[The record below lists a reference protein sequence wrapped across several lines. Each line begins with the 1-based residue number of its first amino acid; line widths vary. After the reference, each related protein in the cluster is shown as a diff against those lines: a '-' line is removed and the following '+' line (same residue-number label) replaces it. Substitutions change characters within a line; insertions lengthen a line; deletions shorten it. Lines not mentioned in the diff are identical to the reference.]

1 MGFNWR
7 NPFNWFNSG
16 NDNRFYFQN
25 TIIGANDSPTWVGV
39 DAEHAQTIYETIPHV
54 RIVIDKLASMFANAK
69 IVITDM
75 NGEPVD
81 NQEQN
86 PFYRLIENP
95 NPSQS
100 REEFLM
106 QYFIYQS
113 LYGTAFN
120 NKLGVAGSIPRV
132 MWNLPSQYMEVL
144 VTGKVYKQ
152 VDINDI
158 IKGYKL
164 CFGNT
169 NTQSFDV
176 DEVLMRSTPS
186 PENPIIGSSKLQSLK
201 MPISNI
207 HAVLSKSNVIFN
219 RMGAIGILS
228 NEGSKDGMGALPL
241 KPKEKQ
247 HVHEQYQKNYG
258 NKANQMSLIISE
270 ANLKWQPMTY
280 PSKDMMFYEELESD
294 FSQIISSYGA
304 HRDIFPSTKGATFEN
319 QNNAQK
325 ATYQDTII
333 PFANDYAKALT
344 EFLGADLNGFK
355 ITFDYSHIPVLQE
368 NEKERSEVLLNKT
381 KAIETLRN
389 NGFEDVA
396 NEMAEDLK
404 KK

>member
-1 MGFNWR
+1 MGFWD
-7 NPFNWFNSG
+7 WFKRDSN
-16 NDNRFYFQN
+16 NNFYFRN
-25 TIIGANDSPTWVGV
+25 TIIGASDTPTWVQV
-39 DAEHAQTIYETIPHV
+39 DAEHAQHIYESIPHV
-54 RIVIDKLASMFANAK
+54 RIVIDKLASMFSNAK
-69 IVITDM
+69 VVITDM
-75 NGEPVD
+75 SGEPVE
-81 NQEQN
+81 NQETN
-86 PFYRLIENP
+86 PYYLLLENP

-120 NKLGVAGSIPRV
+120 NKIGVAGSTPRV

-144 VTGKVYKQ
+144 VSGKVYKQ

-164 CFGNT
+164 SFGTT
-169 NTQSFDV
+169 NNQSFEV
-176 DEVLMRSTPS
+176 EEVLMRSTPS

-228 NEGSKDGMGALPL
+228 NEAAKDGQGALPMN
-241 KPKEKQ
+241 PKERKNIND
-247 HVHEQYQKNYG
+247 QYQKNYG
-258 NKANQMSLIISE
+258 NGANQSSLIISE

-344 EFLGADLNGFK
+344 TFLGADLNGNK

-396 NEMAEDLK
+396 QEMADDLRK
-404 KK
+404 K

>member
-1 MGFNWR
+1 MGFWD
-7 NPFNWFNSG
+7 WFKRDSN
-16 NDNRFYFQN
+16 NNFYFRN
-25 TIIGANDSPTWVGV
+25 TIIGASDTPTWVKV
-39 DAEHAQTIYETIPHV
+39 DAPNAQIIYESIPHV
-54 RIVIDKLASMFANAK
+54 RIVIDKMASMFANGMP
-69 IVITDM
+69 VITDLD
-75 NGEPVD
+75 GVPLD
-81 NQEQN
+81 NQETN
-86 PFYRLIENP
+86 PYYQLLTNP

-100 REEFLM
+100 RESFMM
-106 QYFIYQS
+106 QYYIYKS
-113 LYGTAFN
+113 LYGTSYN
-120 NKLGVAGSIPRV
+120 NKLGVAGSVPRV
-132 MWNLPSQYMEVL
+132 IWNLPSQYMETL
-144 VTGKVYKQ
+144 VYGKIYKQ
-152 VDINDI
+152 VHIDEI

-164 CFGNT
+164 SYGNST
-169 NTQSFDV
+169 
-176 DEVLMRSTPS
+176 DETFAVEDVLMMSTPS

-228 NEGSKDGMGALPL
+228 NEAAKDGQGALPMN
-241 KPKEKQ
+241 PKERKNIND
-247 HVHEQYQKNYG
+247 QYQKNYG
-258 NKANQMSLIISE
+258 NGANQSSLIISE

-344 EFLGADLNGFK
+344 TFLGADLNGNK

-396 NEMAEDLK
+396 NEMAEDLRK
-404 KK
+404 K